1 MTRLNKNAE
10 LEEGNCPECG
20 KPVKPDWMACPNC
33 GERLSTACDGC
44 GHSLEP
50 PWKFCPSCG
59 CGKAAFSSGS
69 GKGKQFKPNA
79 IFVSDE
85 VVLHWLKRDDDGPSL
100 EDDEAVLATA
110 GKLASELTE
119 EQFETLKEA
128 FAWLKRDDDDGPS
141 LEDDEAVL
149 ATAGK
154 LASEL
159 TEEQFETL
167 KEAFAYLNVN
177 GAFCEV
183 DELLEEAETI
193 ARELSKA
200 QFEILKNKFDWASND
215 TDGPQMDSKSALQF
229 AKKKARLTSL

>member
-128 FAWLKRDDDDGPS
+128 FA
-141 LEDDEAVL
+141 
-149 ATAGK
+149 
-154 LASEL
+154 
-159 TEEQFETL
+159 
-167 KEAFAYLNVN
+167 YLNVN